1 MAVKQGQN
9 TVNPIRDLEQIQIIK
24 EYLLHQSYRDYFL
37 FTFGINS
44 GLRINDILKLRVIDV
59 QNTDYLQVKEKK
71 TNQTRKVRMTS
82 VLKQEIEKYTRQ
94 MADSDLLFP
103 SRKGTGPIGRETA
116 WRIIN
121 NAAQV
126 CGIEGATGTHSMR
139 KTFGYHFYQQTKDVA
154 TLQQIFGHS
163 APSVT
168 LRYIG
173 VTPETADQLLEQFC
187 L

>member
-1 MAVKQGQN
+1 LAARQGQN
-9 TVNPIRDLEQIQIIK
+9 SVEPIRDSDKIQAMK
-24 EYLLHQSYRDYFL
+24 NYLLHKSYRDYFL
-37 FTFGINS
+37 FIFGINS
-44 GLRINDILKLRVIDV
+44 GLRISDILGLRVMDV
-59 QNTDYLQVKEKK
+59 RNADIVRIKEQK
-71 TNQTRKVRMTS
+71 TGKGRKIRLTGA
-82 VLKQEIEKYTRQ
+82 LKREIEKYTRE

-103 SRKGTGPIGRETA
+103 SQKGKGPIRRETA

-121 NAAQV
+121 GAARA
-126 CGIEGATGTHSMR
+126 CGVKGEIGTHTMR

-154 TLQQIFGHS
+154 MLQQIFGHS

-173 VTPETADQLLEQFC
+173 ISDEMIDQVLEQFS

>member
-9 TVNPIRDLEQIQIIK
+9 TVNPIRDPEQIQIIK
-24 EYLLHQSYRDYFL
+24 EYLLHQSYQDYFL

-59 QNTDYLQVKEKK
+59 RNTDYLRVKEKK
-71 TNQTRKVRMTS
+71 TNQTRKFRMTS

-121 NAAQV
+121 NTAQM
-126 CGIEGATGTHSMR
+126 CGIEGGSDRHAFHAQNVWLPLLPANKR
-139 KTFGYHFYQQTKDVA
+139 C
-154 TLQQIFGHS
+154 GHPS
-163 APSVT
+163 ANLWPFSP
-168 LRYIG
+168 IG
-173 VTPETADQLLEQFC
+173 HTSLHRGCF
-187 L
+187 

>member
-1 MAVKQGQN
+1 MAAKQGQN
-9 TVNPIRDLEQIQIIK
+9 SVDPIRDPEQIRAMK
-24 EYLLHQSYRDYFL
+24 DYLLHQSYRDYFL

-44 GLRINDILKLRVIDV
+44 GLRISDIVSLRVMDV
-59 QNTDYLQVKEKK
+59 RNTEHLRIKEKK
-71 TNQTRKVRMTS
+71 TGNIRKIRMPGA
-82 VLKQEIEKYTRQ
+82 LKQEIEKYTRQ

-103 SRKGTGPIGRETA
+103 SRKGKGAIGRETA
-116 WRIIN
+116 WRVIN
-121 NAAQV
+121 GAARA
-126 CGIEGATGTHSMR
+126 CRIEGAIGTHTMR

-154 TLQQIFGHS
+154 MLQQIFGHS

-173 VTPETADQLLEQFC
+173 ISDEMVDQVLEQFS